1 MVCALVV
8 MVQCRSWSNVG
19 VFERL
24 REVLEVGK
32 VEAPLKG
39 AYPSNQIRSRRD
51 STLLGLPR

>member
-1 MVCALVV
+1 